1 MIYIVFNANAK
12 FGCRAWHICLG
23 TFATTNLV
31 LCDCGGQTS
40 QELCIFMVVD
50 LDGDLALFVVEFELL
65 YKRELLSFIEEFA
78 VLFGLLGFTSL

>member
-1 MIYIVFNANAK
+1 
-12 FGCRAWHICLG
+12 
-23 TFATTNLV
+23 
-31 LCDCGGQTS
+31 
-40 QELCIFMVVD
+40 MVVD